1 MTRQEFF
8 PKATNLFGESTAD
21 FNKTGTDWGIMEP
34 GVDPEEWM
42 LEYKRVEN
50 NLSPTKEEI
59 KQLKQA
65 MSPGDESR
73 DRIH

>member
-8 PKATNLFGESTAD
+8 PKQANLFGDTTAD
-21 FNKTGTDWGIMEP
+21 FNKTGADWGIMEP

-42 LEYKRVEN
+42 AEYRRVAK

-59 KQLKQA
+59 KELKKA